1 MALSRRAKQAL
12 LAAGAFAGG
21 AALALPLLSPELVRR
36 RILSALTERTGMSTE
51 LASVDLSL
59 GHVTLNGLSLRGR
72 GLDAHLETIDVDV
85 DPFTT
90 LSGDLSAV
98 ESVIV
103 HGGSIHLSP
112 DPDADT
118 NEHDD
123 TAPSHL
129 TTHALPRI
137 EMHDVSFTLADEE
150 GELIRVGALD
160 ATLESA
166 SDTRELEVTARAI
179 EVDGGPTW
187 SASRAELA
195 LIRDAHGVSVRH
207 ASVGVASVR
216 LASDETGREAR
227 LRAWVRRAR
236 GVRSPSEDGADADRG
251 IMARLTPDFTG
262 GIEALSIEVQDAS
275 ANVDALELSLVRV
288 GDRLTSTGSGTL
300 ADAGRIDWNLEVEP
314 DALLATGSI
323 DLAQVSL
330 AVLTP
335 LLPHLPFYQP
345 EHTSIS
351 GTLTLARADLSG
363 VHASGTLEISEL
375 GFSHLRIAPEP
386 IEHIALAIRGSAS
399 WAPLSREL
407 TIDEVFVRAGPSSAG
422 AGRGAEVRV
431 AGSLIWEPERYAID
445 VVATLPPTPC
455 NDAVHAIPT
464 GLLGELSG
472 LSMTGTLGG
481 ALELD
486 LDSSD
491 LDATRMR
498 VQVADGC
505 RFVSVPAFAE
515 PSRFERPFHHRV
527 QENDG
532 DIFEMDTGPGT
543 FAWTPIG
550 DTSPFFLHAVLAHED
565 ASFFRHH
572 GFAPWA
578 IRDALVANLRAGRYV
593 RGASTITMQLV
604 KNAFLHREKTL
615 ARKVQE
621 VLLTWWV
628 ESSMTKEAILQ
639 LYVNV
644 IELGN
649 GVYGI
654 RDAAMSWFGRTPGEL
669 SAAESVFLAT
679 ILPNPPEL
687 GAEARREGRPPEALR
702 RRMATFLR
710 HLGETGRY
718 GADTVEAGLLEIDTM
733 RFFHPDEAPPGP
745 RALTGSTAALPIGF
759 AGTDAFGMDGFGMD
773 GFGAD
778 AFEPDA
784 FEPGGDSSA
793 DDEAADDEAA
803 NDPSDGE
810 GGADEASWDR
820 WEEIVP

>member
-1 MALSRRAKQAL
+1 MV
-12 LAAGAFAGG
+12 AGAFAGG
-21 AALALPLLSPELVRR
+21 AALAMPLLTPELVRR
-36 RILSALTERTGMSTE
+36 RILSALTERTGMSAE
-51 LASVDLSL
+51 LTDVDLGMRS
-59 GHVTLNGLSLRGR
+59 VTLSGLSMTGR
-72 GLDAHLETIDVDV
+72 GIDAHFDSIDVDL
-85 DPFTT
+85 DPITA
-90 LSGDLSAV
+90 LGGDLSAIEAV
-98 ESVIV
+98 VV
-103 HGGSIHLSP
+103 RGGSIAFSS
-112 DPDADT
+112 DPSAS
-118 NEHDD
+118 E
-123 TAPSHL
+123 PSDEGGPGMPSR
-129 TTHALPRI
+129 ALPHL
-137 EMHDVSFTLADEE
+137 EVHDVSLTVADAD
-150 GELIRVGALD
+150 GELIRVGAFD
-160 ATLESA
+160 ATLESEGG
-166 SDTRELEVTARAI
+166 TRDLEVTAHAI

-187 SASRAELA
+187 SAGRAELA
-195 LIRDAHGVSVRH
+195 VVRDEVGLSVRH
-207 ASVGVASVR
+207 AALSEASLH
-216 LASDETGREAR
+216 LASDESGRQAR
-227 LRAWVRRAR
+227 LRALLRRGRGAR
-236 GVRSPSEDGADADRG
+236 SARDDDADADRG

-262 GIEALSIEVQDAS
+262 GIDGLSVEVEDAS
-275 ANVDALELSLVRV
+275 AHVEAMALSLVRV

-300 ADAGRIDWNLEVEP
+300 AGAGRIDWNLEVEP

-323 DLAQVSL
+323 DLSQVSL

-335 LLPHLPFYQP
+335 FLPHLPFYEP
-345 EHTSIS
+345 EHTTVS
-351 GTLTLARADLSG
+351 GTLSLARADLSG

-375 GFSHLRIAPEP
+375 GFSHARIAPEP
-386 IEHIALAIRGSAS
+386 IRHIALAIRGTAS

-407 TIDEVFVRAGPSSAG
+407 SIDEVFVRAGPSG
-422 AGRGAEVRV
+422 PGLGGGAEVRV
-431 AGSLIWEPERYAID
+431 AGTVVWEPERYAID
-445 VVATLPPTPC
+445 VTATLPSTPC
-455 NDAVHAIPT
+455 NDAVHAIPA

-472 LSMTGTLGG
+472 LTMTGRLGG

-498 VQVADGC
+498 VRVADGC

-527 QENDG
+527 EENDG
-532 DIFEMDTGPGT
+532 DVFEMDTGPGT
-543 FAWTPIG
+543 LAWTPIA

-628 ESSMTKEAILQ
+628 ESSMTKEDILQ

-654 RDAAMSWFGRTPGEL
+654 RDAAMSWFGRTPAEL

-687 GAEARREGRPPEALR
+687 GAEARREGRPPEAIR
-702 RRMATFLR
+702 RRMANFLR

-718 GADTVEAGLLEIDTM
+718 GADTVEAGLLEIETM

-759 AGTDAFGMDGFGMD
+759 GGAAVDDFGMLELGEGSSDE
-773 GFGAD
+773 GA
-778 AFEPDA
+778 
-784 FEPGGDSSA
+784 S
-793 DDEAADDEAA
+793 DDE
-803 NDPSDGE
+803 GVE
-810 GGADEASWDR
+810 GDADEASWDR

>member
-1 MALSRRAKQAL
+1 MV
-12 LAAGAFAGG
+12 AGAFAGG
-21 AALALPLLSPELVRR
+21 AALAMPLLLPELVRR
-36 RILSALTERTGMSTE
+36 RILSTLGERTGMSTE
-51 LASVDLSL
+51 LADVDLGWSS
-59 GHVTLNGLSLRGR
+59 VTMTGLSLQGR
-72 GLDAHLETIDVDV
+72 GIDARFDTIDVDL
-85 DPFTT
+85 DPITA
-90 LSGDLSAV
+90 LSGDLSALEAV
-98 ESVIV
+98 VV
-103 HGGSIHLSP
+103 DGGSIRVSP
-112 DPDADT
+112 DPAIDDADPASAGT
-118 NEHDD
+118 SS
-123 TAPSHL
+123 TSSR
-129 TTHALPRI
+129 TLPRL
-137 EMHDVSFTLADEE
+137 ELHGVSLSLADDV
-150 GELIRVGALD
+150 GELIRVGTLD
-160 ATLESA
+160 ATLVSDGA
-166 SDTRELEVTARAI
+166 SRELDVTAQAI
-179 EVDGGPTW
+179 EVDGGPVW
-187 SASRAELA
+187 SASHAELA
-195 LIRDAHGVSVRH
+195 MIRDEDGLSVRR
-207 ASVGVASVR
+207 AALGRAR
-216 LASDETGREAR
+216 LHLARDETNREER
-227 LRAWVRRAR
+227 LRALVRRVR
-236 GVRSPSEDGADADRG
+236 GPRASETDADADRG
-251 IMARLTPDFTG
+251 IMARLTDDFTG
-262 GIEALSIEVQDAS
+262 GIEALSIEVEDAS
-275 ANVDALELSLVRV
+275 ANVESMELSLVRV

-300 ADAGRIDWNLEVEP
+300 ADAGRIDWHLDVEP

-323 DLAQVSL
+323 DLSQVSL

-335 LLPHLPFYQP
+335 FLPHLPFYAP
-345 EHTSIS
+345 EDTTIS
-351 GTLTLARADLSG
+351 GTLSLARADLAG
-363 VHASGTLEISEL
+363 VQASGSLETSEL
-375 GFSHLRIAPEP
+375 GFSHPRIAPEP
-386 IEHIALAIRGSAS
+386 IEHIALAIRGTAS

-407 TIDEVFVRAGPSSAG
+407 TIGEVFVRAGPSAEG
-422 AGRGAEVRV
+422 MGRGAEARI
-431 AGSLIWEPERYAID
+431 AGTVVWEPERYAVD

-455 NDAVHAIPT
+455 NDAVHAIPS

-472 LSMTGTLGG
+472 FTMTGRIGG
-481 ALELD
+481 AIELD

-498 VQVADGC
+498 VRVADEC
-505 RFVSVPAFAE
+505 RFVSVPALAE

-527 QENDG
+527 EENDG

-543 FAWTPIG
+543 FAWTPIA

-669 SAAESVFLAT
+669 SAAESVFLAM

-702 RRMATFLR
+702 RRMANFLR
-710 HLGETGRY
+710 HLGETGSY

-759 AGTDAFGMDGFGMD
+759 GAGGIDGFGMD
-773 GFGAD
+773 GFEPDAYETD
-778 AFEPDA
+778 AFEGDTVEPDA
-784 FEPGGDSSA
+784 LEAEGDSGHDGDDDG
-793 DDEAADDEAA
+793 DDER
-803 NDPSDGE
+803 E
-810 GGADEASWDR
+810 GGETSWDR